1 MALSKQPDTFL
12 WQHQKVRINDQNRSM
27 LTHKLASW
35 IPISTGIFQRWEKP
49 KMGSIQGNIVYKIN
63 AKVTFHVKIT

>member
-1 MALSKQPDTFL
+1 MATPKSYDK
-12 WQHQKVRINDQNRSM
+12 WM

-35 IPISTGIFQRWEKP
+35 IPISTGTFQRWEKP
-49 KMGSIQGNIVYKIN
+49 KTGSIQGNIVYKIN